1 MPHRHVAGV
10 KDNGPRLWVL
20 PLCGLGRS
28 LDTGGRCGASSDHKP
43 PRCGAMEKPCTPIT
57 HRYPSSPR
65 PGMEG
70 HAYAPFLLLI
80 DQIIEGLT
88 ALPDATRRDAVPII
102 VHARHQRERLAAELA
117 AEEAQQAA
125 LAEQWEAEEANRDM
139 LMPTTSH
146 GDFVWYGPPPII
158 VS

>member
-1 MPHRHVAGV
+1 MHTYHPPVPQQPSLGV
-10 KDNGPRLWVL
+10 
-20 PLCGLGRS
+20 
-28 LDTGGRCGASSDHKP
+28 
-43 PRCGAMEKPCTPIT
+43 
-57 HRYPSSPR
+57 
-65 PGMEG
+65 EG
-70 HAYAPFLLLI
+70 HAHAPFLLLI

-117 AEEAQQAA
+117 SEEAQQAA
-125 LAEQWEAEEANRDM
+125 LAEQWEAHEANRD
-139 LMPTTSH
+139 LLIPTSSH